1 MSSFLFGGDGCNVYG
16 LPHPLNQIFFG
27 GVGGEDQIEL
37 TFWKKNKSYNSFC
50 KRCLVT
56 ASSLTNVHAHFLNSG
71 KKKDFFVSTF
81 FFLPHMFN

>member
-37 TFWKKNKSYNSFC
+37 TF
-50 KRCLVT
+50 
-56 ASSLTNVHAHFLNSG
+56 
-71 KKKDFFVSTF
+71 
-81 FFLPHMFN
+81 